1 MISPDKFPREVD
13 FSPIFTQLVN
23 SLKLL
28 YSDWPEGVIQFGG
41 TERRL
46 KEMYEERCWPIS
58 KIESELKRTVKVF
71 TKAYDELVVMGPATV
86 FIWCPHHLLPCE
98 VQVVQGVLPGE
109 KVLGASKFTRIAEIL
124 GRKPVMQED
133 YTTELVTFLMDTL
146 SPKGAGVHVTG
157 SHSCM
162 TSRGVKQPRTNKMV
176 TNAVRGTLLTDK
188 SLKDEFFK
196 MVELRLRDV

>member
-1 MISPDKFPREVD
+1 MISPDKFQSDID
-13 FSPIFTQLVN
+13 FSPIFSDLVGA
-23 SLKLL
+23 LKEL
-28 YSDWPEGVIQFGG
+28 YKDWPEGVIQFSG
-41 TERRL
+41 TDRRL
-46 KEMYEERCWPIS
+46 KEMYNERCWPIK
-58 KIESELKRTVKVF
+58 KIQSELDKTVRVF

-98 VQVVQGVLPGE
+98 VQVVQGVLPGA

-133 YTTELVTFLMDTL
+133 YTTELVEFLMTTL

-176 TNAVRGTLLTDK
+176 TNAVRGALLTDK

>member
-1 MISPDKFPREVD
+1 VEA
-13 FSPIFTQLVN
+13 
-23 SLKLL
+23 LKER
-28 YSDWPEGVIQFGG
+28 YKDWPEGVIQFNG
-41 TERRL
+41 TDRRL
-46 KEMYEERCWPIS
+46 KEMYEERCWPIE
-58 KIESELKRTVKVF
+58 KIQSELKKTVRVF

-98 VQVVQGVLPGE
+98 VQVIQGVLPGD

-133 YTTELVTFLMDTL
+133 YTTELVEFLMSTL

-157 SHSCM
+157 CHSCM

-176 TNAVRGTLLTDK
+176 TNAVRGALLKDK

-196 MVELRLRDV
+196 MVEMRTNDR